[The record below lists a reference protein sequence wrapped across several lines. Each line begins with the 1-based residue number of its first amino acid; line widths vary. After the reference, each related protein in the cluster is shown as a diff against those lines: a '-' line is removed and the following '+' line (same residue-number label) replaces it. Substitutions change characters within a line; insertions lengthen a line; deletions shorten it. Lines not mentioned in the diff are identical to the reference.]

1 MRILVI
7 GGSDAGISAALR
19 AREPDRSA
27 EITVL
32 LADDFPNW
40 SICGLPYYLGG
51 ETPDWRSLAHP
62 TVFEGIDV
70 RRCHRA
76 KSIDIGSRTITAVGP
91 REGCVRLAYDHL
103 VVATGARPVRPD
115 LPGIDL
121 PGVHLLHTMGD
132 AVAVNHLLKGDPLPR
147 SALVVGAGYIGLE
160 MAEAFAHRGTR
171 GHGPEPERPSVPYGG
186 RRVRPSHR
194 AGAAAAR
201 CPRARRGG
209 FAGCRCG
216 VHAAASDG
224 ARDRW
229 PRDIRRSDTD
239 CRRAA
244 ARHRTGR
251 GGRGQQ
257 SGQRAQSQWTAR
269 CAPTCRT
276 SSRRATASRPGT
288 VCSGAL
294 PISRW
299 GPRRINR
306 DAWRAKRWSAAPGC
320 SPGPWAR
327 RWSSCSILPSRG
339 LDCSRGRRAEAG
351 FDPITVET
359 ESWDH
364 KAYYPGAS
372 KLRLRVTGD
381 RPTGRLLGAQ
391 ILGPL
396 GAEVA
401 KRIDVFAVA
410 LFHGMRVE
418 EISDLDLSYAPP
430 FSGPWDPVQAAAQA
444 WAGKIG

>member
-19 AREPDRSA
+19 ARELDRSA

-160 MAEAFAHRGTR
+160 MAEAFAHRGLEVTVLSR
-171 GHGPEPERPSVPYGG
+171 SDPVFPTVDAEFGRAIEQELRRHGV
-186 RRVRPSHR
+186 RVL
-194 AGAAAAR
+194 AGAALQAVAAGSTPQR
-201 CPRARRGG
+201 LTARATVGPEISADLILIAAGLQPDTELAAGAGVRLGAKGAIAVDRAMRTNVPDLLAAGDCVETWHRVLRRPAYLPLGTTAHKQGRVAGETVVGG
-209 FAGCRCG
+209 TRLFAGSVG
-216 VHAAASDG
+216 TQVVKLFDLAVA
-224 ARDRW
+224 
-229 PRDIRRSDTD
+229 
-239 CRRAA
+239 
-244 ARHRTGR
+244 RTGLL
-251 GGRGQQ
+251 
-257 SGQRAQSQWTAR
+257 AR
-269 CAPTCRT
+269 E
-276 SSRRATASRPGT
+276 
-288 VCSGAL
+288 
-294 PISRW
+294 
-299 GPRRINR
+299 
-306 DAWRAKRWSAAPGC
+306 
-320 SPGPWAR
+320 AR
-327 RWSSCSILPSRG
+327 
-339 LDCSRGRRAEAG
+339 EAG